1 LLVLGSFAKFY
12 QAELKITL
20 GNLQLPFLSLT
31 STGTFGQSPS
41 VDQDPM
47 NPSGLSLRQWNP
59 EVALEF
65 GI

>member
-1 LLVLGSFAKFY
+1 MILASFAEFY
-12 QAELKITL
+12 QAELQITL

-31 STGTFGQSPS
+31 SSATFGQSPS

-59 EVALEF
+59 EVALGF
-65 GI
+65 DI